1 MMQPISFYVLGLPAP
16 QGSKTAV
23 VRGGRAILLE
33 GATPNQRAKHF
44 QWRQA
49 VASAAHEAVADT
61 EPMIVAAAVT
71 VVFRFPIPVSRTK
84 HERAFGWLWKK
95 SAPDLDKLLR
105 STFDGLT
112 DGGLIADDRLIVS
125 VVATKIEVEGW
136 TGASIEVRPA

>member
-1 MMQPISFYVLGLPAP
+1 MQPISFYVLGVPAP

-23 VRGGRAILLE
+23 VRGGRAILLD
-33 GATPNQRAKHF
+33 GATATARSKHV

-49 VASAAHEAVADT
+49 VAAAAHEA
-61 EPMIVAAAVT
+61 AASNPPYPLPIAAT
-71 VVFRFPIPVSRTK
+71 IVFRFPMPASRTK
-84 HERAFGWLWKK
+84 RDRALGWLWKH

-125 VVATKIEVEGW
+125 VVATKIEVGGW
-136 TGASIEVRPA
+136 TGASIEVRAA